1 MNTKVR
7 LVRFLSAI
15 PYWEPLF
22 KSAEIYVAAKS
33 GAHSWRLAH
42 NGELAVLEAL
52 AGTLET
58 VLDVGANVGEWAAEA
73 LKRNPR
79 AVVHCFEPCSA
90 TYDRLVN
97 NLAGQRIVLNRCG
110 LSDKSGTGEVHLIDE
125 TSEANSLFRQSGVPD
140 QPVPARSEKVD
151 LTSIDE
157 YASENNLSKID
168 FLKIDCEGN
177 EIPVLR
183 GASKTISKNIVKAVQ
198 FEYNVTYLPGRFQLK
213 DAFDLL
219 QPCGFRLYKI
229 TPRRL
234 IFKENYS
241 VTDEDYR
248 FSNYLAIAK
257 GYDAPRFS

>member
-1 MNTKVR
+1 MSTKAR

-33 GAHSWRLAH
+33 GSPNWRLAH
-42 NGELAVLEAL
+42 NGELDVLDAL

-90 TYDRLVN
+90 TYACLVK
-97 NLAGQRIVLNRCG
+97 NLAGQKTVLNRCG
-110 LSDKSGTGEVHLIDE
+110 LSDKSGTGEIHLIDE
-125 TSEANSLFRQSGVPD
+125 TSEANSLFSQPGVPD
-140 QPVPARSEKVD
+140 QAMPTRSEKVD
-151 LTSIDE
+151 LTSIDQ
-157 YASENNLSKID
+157 YASRNNLSKID

-183 GASKTISKNIVKAVQ
+183 GASETLSKNIVKAVQ

-219 QPCGFRLYKI
+219 QPWGFRLYKI
-229 TPRRL
+229 TPKRL
-234 IFKENYS
+234 IFKGSYS

-248 FSNYLAIAK
+248 FSNYLAVAK
-257 GYDAPRFS
+257 GYDVPPFR